1 MTALFVQAVY
11 AKKNAYPAFK
21 LDPVLST
28 CWMHDD
34 FTSGVAVADMV
45 SKIEIS
51 IAGQNIGELWSLPN
65 GHSPLRCD

>member
-1 MTALFVQAVY
+1 MTALFVQVVY
-11 AKKNAYPAFK
+11 AKKNVYPSFK
-21 LDPVLST
+21 LAPAVST

-34 FTSGVAVADMV
+34 IMNGKAVADIV

-51 IAGQNIGELWSLPN
+51 IAGQNIVELWSLPN